1 MPPDTNNE
9 REQIGPKSTRVAAT
23 PRRGEA
29 VSNPKE
35 HEGATEDQVS
45 GTIAPAGSAF
55 DDEPK
60 QG

>member
-1 MPPDTNNE
+1 MAPDIDKE
-9 REQIGPKSTRVAAT
+9 REQIGPVAAGVAAA
-23 PRRGEA
+23 PRKPEA
-29 VSNPKE
+29 LSNPRE